1 VLRYVVFV
9 SVFVFVTLM
18 GIAMAL
24 YPGGNA
30 WDPAFEGHHFWR
42 NFWCDL
48 LHHQAYNGRP
58 NPLSSKLAW
67 GAMCVLA
74 LGIAAHFLAAPRLF
88 GSTGRV
94 PTTINL
100 LGAFAAAGLV
110 VVSSSS
116 SDQTPTL
123 HGVAVLI
130 AGPAGLTAAALTLV
144 GLARSRRRGRA
155 SFWAGVFMVVA
166 GLAALVQYARQFAL
180 DAPDS
185 VWLPVSQKLATALA
199 LVWMCVVAVESRTV
213 GD

>member
-1 VLRYVVFV
+1 
-9 SVFVFVTLM
+9 
-18 GIAMAL
+18 
-24 YPGGNA
+24 
-30 WDPAFEGHHFWR
+30 
-42 NFWCDL
+42 
-48 LHHQAYNGRP
+48 
-58 NPLSSKLAW
+58 
-67 GAMCVLA
+67 MCVLA